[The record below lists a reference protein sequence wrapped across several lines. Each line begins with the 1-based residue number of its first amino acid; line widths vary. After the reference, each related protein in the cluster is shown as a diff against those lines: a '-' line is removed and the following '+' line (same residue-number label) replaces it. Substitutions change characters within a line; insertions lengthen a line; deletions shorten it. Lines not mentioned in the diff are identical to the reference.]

1 MQEGKTQIR
10 DRLFSTSSKLKINS
24 KEGIVELLLL
34 PHFRDVVSRLETLEV
49 SFEPQVGITDCSLL
63 LLEIEV

>member
-1 MQEGKTQIR
+1 VQEGKTQIR
-10 DRLFSTSSKLKINS
+10 DRLFTSFPKLKVHS

-49 SFEPQVGITDCSLL
+49 SFEPQVGITDCGLL